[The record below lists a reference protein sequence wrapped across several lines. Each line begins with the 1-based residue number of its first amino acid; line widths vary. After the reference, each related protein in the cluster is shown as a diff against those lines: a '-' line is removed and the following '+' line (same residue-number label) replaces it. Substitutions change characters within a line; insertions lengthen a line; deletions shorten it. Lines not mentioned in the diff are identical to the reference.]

1 MDFRDY
7 PRPLRAAIEAI
18 VDENTSLHVATVIE
32 DDDARPYLTDDV
44 MNAFWVVQRAADYAQ
59 HILTEALQDLTEAE
73 EATLHSAIAT
83 GCNPSVGKIV
93 SDAVRDYVAHWLAQQ
108 AEAYR
113 DQPTQDS
120 PVARHERVITGT
132 GAGAD
137 RRELQALCRG
147 LRVQP

>member
-44 MNAFWVVQRAADYAQ
+44 MNAFWVVQRANDYAQ
-59 HILTEALQDLTEAE
+59 HILTEALQDLDEGE

-83 GCNPSVGKIV
+83 GCNASVGRII
-93 SDAVRDYVAHWLAQQ
+93 SGALRDYVTHWLAKE
-108 AEAYR
+108 AEAHR
-113 DQPTQDS
+113 DAREAADEGQPALRTSFGAWVDD
-120 PVARHERVITGT
+120 PVIG
-132 GAGAD
+132 D
-137 RRELQALCRG
+137 RRAIARGAL
-147 LRVQP
+147 